1 MRSLHVRNSMF
12 RTHVFVRAAVVACL
26 LSSLSV
32 VGHAQAGSL
41 DPTFGHHGIFTTTFG
56 TCCGGVGS
64 IALQSDGKILVGG
77 QAQITRLVGVIFR
90 LNSNGTLDTA
100 FGTGGTVTIS
110 LGSIGANVGGLA
122 VQADGK
128 IVASVSGVFVSR
140 GDVTR
145 LNANGSVDTT
155 FGTNGIASIS
165 GFAPTGPVVLRPDG
179 KILVAGR
186 EFSSGLLARLNSNG
200 QVDISF
206 GSSGVAVL
214 LAPASQLVLLSNGQI
229 LTSSASA
236 PVQGV
241 TRYNSNGTIDRTFGT
256 LGQAAS
262 TDAPAT
268 LVVQTNGAIVAA
280 GMSISGVAPPT
291 FFTGNPTGFGIMRF
305 NSSGGIDTTFGTK
318 GGVITV
324 FPGMNI
330 GGIAATALQSN
341 GDIVAAGNA
350 GFAPSNQSQF
360 TSSFALARYL
370 SGGQLDSTFGSG
382 GRVITTFGSA
392 NVSFIAALAIQ
403 ADGKIVVA
411 GETGDAV
418 GNIAVA
424 RYLAQ

>member
-1 MRSLHVRNSMF
+1 
-12 RTHVFVRAAVVACL
+12 L
-26 LSSLSV
+26 LSCLSV

-41 DPTFGHHGIFTTTFG
+41 DPTFGHLGIFTTNFA

-64 IALQSDGKILVGG
+64 IALQSDGKILIGG

-100 FGTGGTVTIS
+100 FGTGGMVTIS
-110 LGSIGANVGGLA
+110 LGSIGANAGGLT
-122 VQADGK
+122 VQPDGK

-145 LNANGSVDTT
+145 LNANGSVDTS
-155 FGTNGIASIS
+155 FGTNGIASIPGLAPS
-165 GFAPTGPVVLRPDG
+165 GPIVLQPDG

-186 EFSSGLLARLNSNG
+186 EFGSGLLARLNSSG
-200 QVDISF
+200 QLDSSF
-206 GSSGVAVL
+206 GNSGVAVL
-214 LAPASQLVLLSNGQI
+214 LAPASQLAVLSSGQI

-241 TRYNSNGTIDRTFGT
+241 ARYNSNGTIDRNFGS

-262 TDAPAT
+262 TDSPAS
-268 LVVQTNGAIVAA
+268 LAVQTNGAILAA
-280 GMSISGVAPPT
+280 GMSITGVAAPT
-291 FFTGNPTGFGIMRF
+291 IFTGNPTGFGIMRF

-318 GGVITV
+318 GGVITS

-330 GGIAATALQSN
+330 GGVAATALQSN

-370 SGGQLDSTFGSG
+370 SGGQLDTTFGSG
-382 GRVITTFGSA
+382 GRVTTSFGSTD
-392 NVSFIAALAIQ
+392 VSFISAMAIQ
-403 ADGKIVVA
+403 SDGKIVVA